1 MQENN
6 NSQSYRSIFKATS
19 LFGGIQAYQI
29 LITIVKSKIVA
40 VLLGPLG
47 VGVQGLLTS
56 ATDMIKQITSLG
68 ISQSAVRDVSEANA
82 SQNQE
87 RVALIVTVLR
97 RIVWWTGLLGMLSV
111 MFLSPYL
118 SKISF
123 GNYDYTIPFIFL
135 SVTLLLDQLCA
146 GQKVLL
152 QGMRRLKDLAK
163 ASAIGATIGLLVS
176 VPIYYFFRIKGIVP
190 TLILH
195 SVTTLLLSWYFS
207 RRIKLDKVE
216 VTPKKILEEGKFML
230 RMGLAMSVSGI
241 LSTAA
246 SFVLRGLIR
255 KWGGT
260 EDVGLYQAGFVIIN
274 TYVGL
279 VFSAMSTDYLPRLSA
294 VNKDNDKCREI
305 ICQQGEVATL
315 IMAPMLTFC
324 IIFMPIVIFILYSDK
339 FLPANDFI
347 IWASLAMMFKLA
359 SWLISFEFV
368 AKAESKLFMINELLA
383 NIYFLVLNI
392 IGYKL
397 YGLSGLG
404 LSYLINYFI
413 YFVQVYLIATKK
425 YRFSFTKGFKVNF
438 LIQLAILLACFV
450 IAKLFNNWL
459 VYIVG
464 VPFIMVSLYH
474 SLYNLNKQMDLSSF
488 LKNRFK
494 K

>member
-6 NSQSYRSIFKATS
+6 NSQSYKSIFKATS

-29 LITIVKSKIVA
+29 LITIIKSKIVA

-97 RIVWWTGLLGMLSV
+97 RIVWWTGLFGMLSV
-111 MFLSPYL
+111 MVLSPYL

-190 TLILH
+190 TLILN
-195 SVTTLLLSWYFS
+195 SVTSLLLSWYFS
-207 RRIKLDKVE
+207 KRIKLDKVD
-216 VTPKKILEEGKFML
+216 VTPQRTFEEGKFML

-241 LSTAA
+241 LSTVA

-279 VFSAMSTDYLPRLSA
+279 VFSAMATDYLPRLSA
-294 VNKDNDKCREI
+294 VNKDNDKCRET

-315 IMAPMLTFC
+315 IMAPLLALC
-324 IIFMPIVIFILYSDK
+324 IIFMPVVIYILYSDK

-359 SWLISFEFV
+359 SWLISYEFV
-368 AKAESKLFMINELLA
+368 AKSEAKLFMVNELVA
-383 NIYFLVLNI
+383 NLYTLGLNI
-392 IGYKL
+392 LGYKY
-397 YGLSGLG
+397 YGLAGMG
-404 LSYLINYFI
+404 ISYLIVYFI
-413 YFVQVYLIATKK
+413 YFLQVYVIATKR
-425 YRFSFTKGFKVNF
+425 YQFSFTKSFKINF
-438 LIQLAILLACFV
+438 IIQLVLLIICFIV
-450 IAKLFNNWL
+450 AKLFDNWL
-459 VYIVG
+459 VYIIG
-464 VPFIMVSLYH
+464 VPLIVVSLYH
-474 SLYNLNKQMDLSSF
+474 SLYNLNKQMDLSAV
-488 LKNRFK
+488 LKRRFK